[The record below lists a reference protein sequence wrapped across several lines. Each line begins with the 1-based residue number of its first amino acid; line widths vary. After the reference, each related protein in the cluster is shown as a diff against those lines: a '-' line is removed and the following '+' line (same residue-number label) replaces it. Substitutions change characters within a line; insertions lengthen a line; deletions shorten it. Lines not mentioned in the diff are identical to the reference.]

1 MDTITLTIDGRQVQ
15 VAKGSTVLEAARA
28 AGINVPTLCYHP
40 ELRPEGACRLCVV
53 EIKGG
58 KSLAAACVM
67 PAANGMEVY
76 TNTPL
81 VREARRIAL
90 ELLLANHP
98 FECLTCERSGNCE
111 LQTPAHDL
119 GVREVRYSGEKRHV
133 PIDDPAQHWCATR
146 TSAFCADVVFV
157 CVTAQGV
164 HALGYINR
172 GWDTVVEPCSTAAG
186 RSGLCQ
192 LRPMLYGLSYRCHH
206 RKEPMWMMFGPL
218 SPILINM
225 L

>member
-111 LQTPAHDL
+111 LHTLAHDL
-119 GVREVRYSGEKRHV
+119 GVREVRYSGAKRHV
-133 PIDDPAQHWCATR
+133 PIDDSSPALVRDR

-157 CVTAQGV
+157 CVTKCRA
-164 HALGYINR
+164 Y
-172 GWDTVVEPCSTAAG
+172 
-186 RSGLCQ
+186 
-192 LRPMLYGLSYRCHH
+192 ML
-206 RKEPMWMMFGPL
+206 
-218 SPILINM
+218 
-225 L
+225 